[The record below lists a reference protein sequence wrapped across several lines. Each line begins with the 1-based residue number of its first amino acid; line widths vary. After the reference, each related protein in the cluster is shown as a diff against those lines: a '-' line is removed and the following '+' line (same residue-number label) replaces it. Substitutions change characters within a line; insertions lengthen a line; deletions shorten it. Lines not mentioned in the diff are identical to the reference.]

1 MLGVLSSTFSEGP
14 IRQSSL
20 KHEGR
25 ISVPTRWMPH
35 PPRACAPKHLMKA
48 CGEQV
53 LRSATQPKMRESFYS
68 SYGSHRVEAP
78 GRVDHAPGPPL
89 RQLRRRH

>member
-1 MLGVLSSTFSEGP
+1 
-14 IRQSSL
+14 
-20 KHEGR
+20 
-25 ISVPTRWMPH
+25 
-35 PPRACAPKHLMKA
+35 MKA

-53 LRSATQPKMRESFYS
+53 LRSATQPKRRESFYS